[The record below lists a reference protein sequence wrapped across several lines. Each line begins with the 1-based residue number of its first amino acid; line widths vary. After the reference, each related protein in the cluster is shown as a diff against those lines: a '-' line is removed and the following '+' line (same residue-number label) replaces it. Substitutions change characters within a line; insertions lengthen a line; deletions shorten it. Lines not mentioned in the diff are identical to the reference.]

1 MLSVNN
7 SVNFR
12 INSITANVDELFV
25 FSIYPKKEKKIEQ
38 WKRMEK
44 KKWKEHKKERKMF
57 DSTYPFDSFAPFG
70 NFDVCRCLVF
80 GQ

>member
-1 MLSVNN
+1 
-7 SVNFR
+7 
-12 INSITANVDELFV
+12 
-25 FSIYPKKEKKIEQ
+25 
-38 WKRMEK
+38 MEK